1 MLDKYVEIN
10 EFEKIK
16 KIDSPLYGKYNAVR
30 ICTIDFISAC
40 LNGDLEE
47 VHDFYSKLREDMYSF
62 STNKIKSMQF
72 GRTTLHKF
80 EVYIPTLEV
89 NQNWKDPKGNLDQL
103 PIAFKEKDLMEIIN
117 SKL

>member
-1 MLDKYVEIN
+1 
-10 EFEKIK
+10 
-16 KIDSPLYGKYNAVR
+16 
-30 ICTIDFISAC
+30 
-40 LNGDLEE
+40 
-47 VHDFYSKLREDMYSF
+47 
-62 STNKIKSMQF
+62 MQF